1 MELPYSEQYLI
12 IKLTVQIKTR
22 NRLTGIIAMFLVSA
36 CGVYF
41 ILSSL
46 NDNIVFFHPPAEIHK
61 IQPKHSKVRVG
72 GLVKVGS
79 INKYEDGKI
88 AFTITDHIADL
99 KIEYRGILPAL
110 FREKQGIVAE
120 GKLANPT
127 LFIANKLLAKHDE
140 NYIPPELA
148 KIDLNNDLQ
157 K

>member
-1 MELPYSEQYLI
+1 M
-12 IKLTVQIKTR
+12 QIKTK
-22 NRLTGIIAMFLVSA
+22 NRLIGVVFVFLAST

-61 IQPKHSKVRVG
+61 IRSGHNKVRVG

-79 INKYEDGKI
+79 IERYEDGKI
-88 AFTITDHIADL
+88 IFTITDHIAEL

-120 GKLANPT
+120 GKLSSPN
-127 LFIANKLLAKHDE
+127 LFIAQKLLAKHDE
-140 NYIPPELA
+140 NYTPPELA
-148 KIDLNNDLQ
+148 KTDLKEELQ

>member
-1 MELPYSEQYLI
+1 M
-12 IKLTVQIKTR
+12 QIKTK
-22 NRLTGIIAMFLVSA
+22 NRLVGILIIFLISA
-36 CGVYF
+36 CGIYI
-41 ILSSL
+41 ILSNL

-61 IQPKHSKVRVG
+61 IRPEQSKARVG

-79 INKYEDGKI
+79 IKQYEDGKI
-88 AFTITDHIADL
+88 TFIITDHIADL
-99 KIEYRGILPAL
+99 KIEYKGILPAL

-120 GKLANPT
+120 GKLVLPN

-148 KIDLNNDLQ
+148 KIDLKNNLQ

>member
-1 MELPYSEQYLI
+1 M
-12 IKLTVQIKTR
+12 
-22 NRLTGIIAMFLVSA
+22 
-36 CGVYF
+36 
-41 ILSSL
+41 
-46 NDNIVFFHPPAEIHK
+46 
-61 IQPKHSKVRVG
+61 
-72 GLVKVGS
+72 KVGS

-120 GKLANPT
+120 GKLPNPT

>member
-1 MELPYSEQYLI
+1 
-12 IKLTVQIKTR
+12 
-22 NRLTGIIAMFLVSA
+22 MFLVSA

-61 IQPKHSKVRVG
+61 IKSGHTKARVG

-79 INKYEDGKI
+79 INQYDDGI
-88 AFTITDHIADL
+88 ITFTITDHIADL

-120 GKLANPT
+120 GKLVTPN
-127 LFIANKLLAKHDE
+127 LFIAKKLLAKHDE

-148 KIDLNNDLQ
+148 KIDLKDDLR